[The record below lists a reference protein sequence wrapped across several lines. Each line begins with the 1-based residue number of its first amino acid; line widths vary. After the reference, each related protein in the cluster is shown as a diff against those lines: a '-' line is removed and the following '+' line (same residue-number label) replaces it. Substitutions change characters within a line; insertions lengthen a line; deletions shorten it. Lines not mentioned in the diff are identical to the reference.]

1 MRMRKDRLH
10 GKNLLVVAAERL
22 AIHVEQKVSSRVG
35 PGCDYD
41 LLRCCWARGGWEA
54 QICNCLT
61 QVILRCTGSAIVQS
75 FQPVEG
81 AYIAAFAIII
91 RCRRCS
97 GLGVGICRLVVNGRK
112 CMWLVREV
120 TVRAKV

>member
-41 LLRCCWARGGWEA
+41 LLRCCGVRGGWEGE
-54 QICNCLT
+54 IWNCFT
-61 QVILRCTGSAIVQS
+61 QVILRCTGSAIAQRS
-75 FQPVEG
+75 NPWKG
-81 AYIAAFAIII
+81 HTLPHLL
-91 RCRRCS
+91 S
-97 GLGVGICRLVVNGRK
+97 S
-112 CMWLVREV
+112 
-120 TVRAKV
+120 